1 MAWVKFNRDFP
12 WKPTSQSTVVYRA
25 GSTYNVKAET
35 ADQAIAR
42 GAAVKMEK
50 KTKAAKPVEAV
61 DDGST
66 SERG

>member
-12 WKPTSQSTVVYRA
+12 WKPTSQSTVFYSA
-25 GSTYNVKAET
+25 GSTYNVKAEVAET
-35 ADQAIAR
+35 AIR
-42 GAAVKMEK
+42 KGAAVKMEK